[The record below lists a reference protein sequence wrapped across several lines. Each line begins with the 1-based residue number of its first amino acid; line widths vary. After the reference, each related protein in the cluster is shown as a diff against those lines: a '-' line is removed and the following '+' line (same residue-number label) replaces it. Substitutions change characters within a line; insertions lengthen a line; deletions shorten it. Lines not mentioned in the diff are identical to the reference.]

1 MTGKRDDRRLRG
13 TNDGFWSHLG
23 CLFSAV
29 HMPFNAKVL
38 NTHVKHRHILLNEK
52 MSLKMLV

>member
-1 MTGKRDDRRLRG
+1 MILVSLRG
-13 TNDGFWSHLG
+13 TNDGFWSHLR

-38 NTHVKHRHILLNEK
+38 NTRVKHRHILLNEK